1 MVVIIRLQENGRNAG
16 KVFLAQKDQGK
27 FIGTS
32 RIWLGSLRME
42 INLDP
47 LSTDSKQ
54 SYDSSVKR
62 HIFKY
67 WG

>member
-1 MVVIIRLQENGRNAG
+1 MVVIIRLQENGRPAG
-16 KVFLAQKDQGK
+16 NVLLAQNDQEK
-27 FIGTS
+27 FTGTS

-47 LSTDSKQ
+47 LSVDSKQ